1 MGWRDQSCRK
11 WVVMMSS
18 SKTCRSGGVGV
29 GLQKLF
35 MYKMVQIAPGHRHL
49 EIQLPEVQWTCS
61 ILIPCFWF
69 GRTFFQDHQKH
80 GKHFTFGMIL
90 VWGSLGAC
98 SDRGSFTYVE
108 NLCVQIIVRKHRF
121 WPIIRVEKA
130 CFLPLFLLLLDKLA
144 SYKKI
149 LLVDL
154 CC

>member
-1 MGWRDQSCRK
+1 MPQRDPRK
-11 WVVMMSS
+11 KRVE
-18 SKTCRSGGVGV
+18 V
-29 GLQKLF
+29 GLQKINCLCTRWF
-35 MYKMVQIAPGHRHL
+35 KDCPWALRNSSSR
-49 EIQLPEVQWTCS
+49 S
-61 ILIPCFWF
+61 ISIPCFLF

-80 GKHFTFGMIL
+80 GKHFTFGMIQ
-90 VWGSLGAC
+90 VWDSLGAC

-130 CFLPLFLLLLDKLA
+130 YFLPLFSLLLDKLA